1 MDSPLATKVLIEL
14 LRTPIVLGY
23 MKFALEQ
30 IEEHVKG
37 VVTNRYGDAFIRGNN
52 GVHILL
58 SLQFRVNLLLGCRLI

>member
-1 MDSPLATKVLIEL
+1 
-14 LRTPIVLGY
+14 

-52 GVHILL
+52 GVYILL
-58 SLQFRVNLLLGCRLI
+58 SLQFRVNLRLGCRLI